1 MSEKKQETTLLSKKR
16 RAEITNTKKET
27 SITISDAYNLTEEEK
42 YQLIEEK
49 EKEKNYIL
57 NNLPMSHFYTKSY
70 MHKDFIDHIISSP
83 KTDFIFTSST
93 DGIIKFWK
101 KKYIGIEFVKQ
112 FKSHPNKI
120 TGLSISFDGLFLC
133 SCSVKD
139 EYLKIYDIINVDMI
153 NFIKLTFFPFLCEF
167 INKNNTMNK
176 ICAVSEKEKGNIY
189 IVDIKKNNILKK
201 VEIHHFQITN
211 MKINWIYDIIISTD
225 NNGMIEY
232 WSNETFDLPEKYIK
246 FTLKVETDL
255 YNLSEG
261 KDKGSII
268 NLTISPNG
276 KLFSVFSNFKYY
288 IFDFLTGKIKYK
300 IDENIDQ
307 YFPENKPDLEKKIIV
322 ENEIKK
328 FIEILPSPNIQFDET
343 SNYIYYP
350 SPIGIKLIELKTN
363 KLITILGKKENERF
377 LHICLFQGKSL
388 KNNSGIIG
396 SGGKSSQGDKVID
409 PLLFAISYKKIRFF
423 LFSKNEIKED
433 EKLKRDI
440 INEKIIEKVKNNIN
454 PNEKTQKKKLANQA
468 ILETSLGDIHIK
480 LYNEECPKTVE
491 NFIGLAK
498 KGYYDNIIFHR
509 VIKDFMIQTGDPKGN
524 GTGGESLWGGTF
536 EDEFNE
542 KLSHDSFSVSMANC
556 GPNTNGSQFFITTV
570 PCKWL
575 DGKHTVFGKVFR
587 GMETVQC
594 IENMKCDKNDK
605 PYNDVKLY
613 KVKIVS

>member
-261 KDKGSII
+261 KDKGSIL

-300 IDENIDQ
+300 IDENIEQ

-454 PNEKTQKKKLANQA
+454 PNEKTQKKN
-468 ILETSLGDIHIK
+468 
-480 LYNEECPKTVE
+480 
-491 NFIGLAK
+491 
-498 KGYYDNIIFHR
+498 
-509 VIKDFMIQTGDPKGN
+509 
-524 GTGGESLWGGTF
+524 
-536 EDEFNE
+536 
-542 KLSHDSFSVSMANC
+542 
-556 GPNTNGSQFFITTV
+556 
-570 PCKWL
+570 
-575 DGKHTVFGKVFR
+575 
-587 GMETVQC
+587 
-594 IENMKCDKNDK
+594 
-605 PYNDVKLY
+605 
-613 KVKIVS
+613 